1 MASIGGLSSSLS
13 STSSIRGYGGLASG
27 LDRDTLIEQLTYG
40 TRTKIEAQKQK
51 QDKIKWEQSALRSI
65 IDKGYDFTNKYLSYA
80 SSSNLLGD
88 ALFSRNDITAVG
100 ENSKYVSV
108 TGSASAADMFSI
120 MGIKQMAEDAKMIG
134 GVASDGILHTGAI
147 SSDFNSEFKYSQIQG
162 EYITFKIGNKSYSV
176 TLGSGDEYDYE
187 NNLGDAI
194 NKSMEKVE
202 IFGGKKLSDVVEAS
216 VGTDGKVSFKSKDT
230 AGNSIEIT
238 GGSGDVLQHL
248 GFLNEGQSI
257 GDLGEN
263 ALVLG
268 KEGDVITAQNANQ
281 AMKAEKISEFL
292 AGKSL
297 SFNYNGV
304 NKTIEIGSGLT
315 SKDDLVKDLQSKLDD
330 AFGKGRIQVEAT
342 DVSNGSEFKLG
353 FKTVTPDGKEDKSSS
368 LILTGGDENLMG
380 KNFGLLKVDENVSN
394 RVNLSAALKDSGL
407 AGAGSLD
414 FTQGPKRLTING
426 VSVEITE
433 QMSVEDIM
441 KKFNED
447 ENADFVVSYQKDS
460 DRFMVTS
467 KEKGASGT
475 IEISGDS
482 DVANMFFGA
491 GAVGKK
497 VEGKDAILEVKYAG
511 DSTTTKIVRNSNSFT
526 MDGLTVS
533 LKGTFGYTGEQLDPT
548 AEAITFDAKVDTETA
563 SKTVK
568 EMVTAFN
575 EILELI
581 NKEAKTKP
589 NRDYPPLTAE
599 QKKDMSESEI
609 KDYEAKAKE
618 GLLFADTDV
627 KGFADA
633 LRFIIPTG
641 DRAALEEIGITTSSN
656 YADNGKLVFNEAK
669 FKSAL
674 EKDPEKVKELFTRKS
689 STNEDGTIVSG
700 GFMSNIE
707 TAMKQYVGT
716 IGATKGILVER
727 AGSSHAPTTV
737 LQNTLQKEIDAID
750 KRIEQLLDRLE
761 MEEDRYISQFTTLET
776 LISQMNSQSSYLS
789 QLSGGY

>member
-1 MASIGGLSSSLS
+1 MASIGGLSSGLS

-40 TRTKIEAQKQK
+40 TRKKIEAQKQK

-88 ALFSRNDITAVG
+88 NLFSRNDITAVG
-100 ENSKYVSV
+100 ANSKYVSV

-120 MGIKQMAEDAKMIG
+120 LGIKQMAEDAKMIG
-134 GVASDGILHTGAI
+134 GVASDGALHTGAI
-147 SSDFNSEFKYSQIQG
+147 SSDFNSEFEYSQIQG
-162 EYITFKIGNKSYSV
+162 EFITFKIGSQSYSV
-176 TLGSGDEYDYE
+176 TMGTGNEYDYK
-187 NNLGDAI
+187 NDLAGAI

-216 VGTDGKVSFKSKDT
+216 VADGKVSFKSKDT

-248 GFLNEGQSI
+248 GFLKEGESI
-257 GDLGEN
+257 ADLGKD
-263 ALVLG
+263 ALVMSNG
-268 KEGDVITAQNANQ
+268 QTITAGNVNQ
-281 AMKAEKISEFL
+281 AMKSEKISDFL

-297 SFNYNGV
+297 SFSYNGV
-304 NKTIEIGSGLT
+304 NKTIEIGSGLN
-315 SKDDLVKDLQSKLDD
+315 SKADLVNDLQSKLDD
-330 AFGKGRIQVEAT
+330 AFGKGRIRVDTT
-342 DVSNGSEFKLG
+342 DVGDQFKLN
-353 FKTVTPDGKEDKSSS
+353 FKTVTPKGEEDKSSS

-394 RVNLSAALKDSGL
+394 RVNLSASLKDSGL
-407 AGAGSLD
+407 AGAEKLD
-414 FTQGPKRLTING
+414 LTNSKILIING
-426 VSVEITE
+426 VSVEITKD
-433 QMSVEDIM
+433 MTVEDIM

-447 ENADFVVSYQKDS
+447 KNADFVISYQKDS

-475 IEISGDS
+475 IEIGGDKE
-482 DVANMFFGA
+482 VAEMFFGT
-491 GAVGKK
+491 GALDK
-497 VEGKDAILEVKYAG
+497 VAKGQDAVLQVKYAG
-511 DSTTTKIVRNSNSFT
+511 DDMPTEIVRNSNSFT

-533 LKGTFGYTGEQLDPT
+533 LKGTFGYDEKGNLDPT
-548 AEAITFDAKVDTETA
+548 AEAITFDANVDTETA

-589 NRDYPPLTAE
+589 NRDYQPLTAE

-609 KDYEAKAKE
+609 KEYEAKAKE
-618 GLLFADTDV
+618 GLLFGDTDV
-627 KGFADA
+627 RGFADA
-633 LRFIIPTG
+633 LRFVIPTG
-641 DRAALEEIGITTSSN
+641 DRAALEEIGITTSTN
-656 YADNGKLVFNEAK
+656 YADNGKLVFDEAK

-689 STNEDGTIVSG
+689 SVNEDGTIVSG

-737 LQNTLQKEIDAID
+737 LKNTLQKEIEEID
-750 KRIEQLLDRLE
+750 KRIEKLLDRLE

>member
-1 MASIGGLSSSLS
+1 MASIGGLSSGLS

-88 ALFSRNDITAVG
+88 TLFSRNDITAVG

-108 TGSASAADMFSI
+108 TGSASTADMFSI
-120 MGIKQMAEDAKMIG
+120 LGIKQMAEDAKMIG
-134 GVASDGILHTGAI
+134 GTASDGTLHTGAI
-147 SSDFNSEFKYSQIQG
+147 SSDFNSKFEYSQIQG
-162 EYITFKIGNKSYSV
+162 EYITFKIGSQSYSV
-176 TLGSGDEYDYE
+176 TLGTGDEYNYKDD
-187 NNLGDAI
+187 LAGAI

-248 GFLNEGQSI
+248 GFLKEGQSI
-257 GDLGEN
+257 ADLGKD
-263 ALVLG
+263 ALVMGNG
-268 KEGDVITAQNANQ
+268 KTITAQDQNQ
-281 AMKAEKISEFL
+281 AMKGEAISDFL

-297 SFNYNGV
+297 SFSYNGV
-304 NKTIEIGSGLT
+304 SKTIEIGSGLKN
-315 SKDDLVKDLQSKLDD
+315 KDELVDDLQSKLDD
-330 AFGKGRIQVEAT
+330 AFGKGRIQVGT
-342 DVSNGSEFKLG
+342 TVVGGTQFKLD
-353 FKTVTPDGKEDKSSS
+353 FKTVKPNGVEDKSSS
-368 LILTGGDENLMG
+368 LTLTGGDENLMG
-380 KNFGLLKVDENVSN
+380 KNFGLLKVEENVSN
-394 RVNLSAALKDSGL
+394 RVNLTTSLKDSGL
-407 AGAGSLD
+407 AGAGNLD
-414 FTQGPKRLTING
+414 FTTGLKKLIIND
-426 VSVEITE
+426 VTVEITAD
-433 QMSVEDIM
+433 MSVEDIM

-447 ENADFVVSYQKDS
+447 KNADFVISYQKDS

-475 IEISGDS
+475 ITIKGDKEI
-482 DVANMFFGA
+482 AEMFFGQ
-491 GAVGKK
+491 GAHGKK
-497 VEGKDAILEVKYAG
+497 VEGQDAVLEVKYAG
-511 DSTTTKIVRNSNSFT
+511 DGTTTEIVRNSNSFT

-533 LKGTFGYTGEQLDPT
+533 LKGTFGYDANGALDPA
-548 AEAITFDAKVDTETA
+548 AEAITFDANVDTETA
-563 SKTVK
+563 AKTVK

-581 NKEAKTKP
+581 NKEVKTKP
-589 NRDYPPLTAE
+589 NRDYEPLTAE

-618 GLLFADTDV
+618 GLLFGDTDV
-627 KGFADA
+627 RGFADA
-633 LRFIIPTG
+633 LRFVIPTG

-656 YADNGKLVFNEAK
+656 YADNGKLVFDEAK

-689 STNEDGTIVSG
+689 SVNEDGSIVSG
-700 GFMSNIE
+700 GFVSNIE

-737 LQNTLQKEIDAID
+737 LQNTLQKEIDEID
-750 KRIEQLLDRLE
+750 KRIETLLDRLE